1 MKCPNMSDKIRIG
14 GHGVEG
20 LKKTTTGD
28 RNPTQRKPDE
38 VIRNHHDEASG
49 IKLLWRPS
57 LVLLAPRSSPSKPN
71 GENHVAPSKRQINE
85 I

>member
-1 MKCPNMSDKIRIG
+1 MKCPNMSGKIRIG

-38 VIRNHHDEASG
+38 VIRNQDDEASG

-57 LVLLAPRSSPSKPN
+57 
-71 GENHVAPSKRQINE
+71 
-85 I
+85 